1 MPLNPPPVRPPRKN
15 SPSMKA
21 KNERTNKNDQVNK
34 SKSKIKSLLQKE
46 KMDPKTASE
55 EIDSSKKT
63 VGYF

>member
-1 MPLNPPPVRPPRKN
+1 
-15 SPSMKA
+15 MKA